1 MTQFFYVDESG
12 HTGTNLFDANQPFLY
27 YGIISARVNLDVLA
41 KPYIEKARARH
52 GVERLH
58 ANELGMGGLV
68 ECAGPLC
75 GLQKKYKPTFD
86 MYRVAKADHAIISF
100 FDQVFD
106 QGLNPA
112 MTWSGYWTP
121 MRYVLL
127 LKLASLF
134 DEDLAQRA
142 WGARIERNDATAHPQ
157 LAAVCNEL
165 LTRVAQL
172 PDARSRQLMGDTL
185 DWAANNPDKL
195 QYNCTSKKDVLMIS
209 PNLIGFQTVLHGIAR
224 RLGNPKA
231 KASIVVDQQS
241 QFNKPQKSLAEFYAS
256 VRALPWMTGPG
267 LPEMKLANI
276 PTSPLQFKSGKDSYG
291 LELVDVYLWIFK
303 QLAEKDSGA
312 PELFPLVKAQ
322 LNRGRTDDI
331 SINAIGARWQRWFEE
346 LPEPTPEEMRKGK
359 ELSEMDEQRR
369 LRALQDT

>member
-134 DEDLAQRA
+134 DEDLAVGSRMN
-142 WGARIERNDATAHPQ
+142 ISFI
-157 LAAVCNEL
+157 LAVHC
-165 LTRVAQL
+165 
-172 PDARSRQLMGDTL
+172 
-185 DWAANNPDKL
+185 
-195 QYNCTSKKDVLMIS
+195 
-209 PNLIGFQTVLHGIAR
+209 
-224 RLGNPKA
+224 
-231 KASIVVDQQS
+231 
-241 QFNKPQKSLAEFYAS
+241 
-256 VRALPWMTGPG
+256 
-267 LPEMKLANI
+267 
-276 PTSPLQFKSGKDSYG
+276 
-291 LELVDVYLWIFK
+291 
-303 QLAEKDSGA
+303 
-312 PELFPLVKAQ
+312 
-322 LNRGRTDDI
+322 
-331 SINAIGARWQRWFEE
+331 
-346 LPEPTPEEMRKGK
+346 
-359 ELSEMDEQRR
+359 
-369 LRALQDT
+369 